1 MKARAVLLTFLI
13 CLISLAG
20 FGNTTTDLAQN
31 SIAVIVHDD
40 DVASVVNYS
49 DTVENVM
56 NSKFNDV
63 SSIPI
68 LIYDQAFINQNFGK
82 KENSLK
88 EYAEVFYSK
97 SKFFILP
104 DQNYKNPRDG
114 LSCV

>member
-31 SIAVIVHDD
+31 SISVIVQDD
-40 DVASVVNYS
+40 NVVSVVNYG

-63 SSIPI
+63 FSIPI
-68 LIYDQAFINQNFGK
+68 LIHDQAYLSKNFGT
-82 KENSLK
+82 KEKHLK
-88 EYAEVFYSK
+88 DNVEVFRSK
-97 SKFFILP
+97 SKFFKFP

>member
-31 SIAVIVHDD
+31 SIAVIVQKDN
-40 DVASVVNYS
+40 VASVVNYNN
-49 DTVENVM
+49 TVENVM

-68 LIYDQAFINQNFGK
+68 LIYDQAYLNENFGT
-82 KENSLK
+82 KEKHLK
-88 EYAEVFYSK
+88 VNVEVFYSK
-97 SKFFILP
+97 SKFFTVSK
-104 DQNYKNPRDG
+104 QNYKSPRDG